1 MADEAVPK
9 KPSMS
14 CSPMGAAL
22 AIGIGVGAAIGA
34 ATDNLATGVGIGA
47 AIGTAIG
54 AGTTASQNKRF
65 QSGPADPSKD

>member
-22 AIGIGVGAAIGA
+22 AIGIGVGA